1 MDEELAN
8 AFMVDMDFDRYGK
21 IKCSKIE
28 QMLPKL
34 MKIEKNTMEKVV
46 QQIIELIPDDNSGST
61 ISNRYGYQ
69 KNWAMMKMLELEK
82 RGRDY
87 MIVFDYH
94 EDIMVIDSLADD
106 PQIDFFQVKSLR
118 GDYWL
123 MRDLYKAKDGEKL
136 SILAKLL
143 KHSVDFTRTRDFYF
157 VTNSFFN
164 TTQYS
169 KGENYIPSK
178 VPFSKFHENIRKK
191 TKEKVKQD
199 IPELKEGVW
208 EHLYVSQEQLSVND
222 YKSELLHEIQM
233 FIDEKIPLGE
243 IKRETMYD
251 ALLGEIEGKQNY
263 DDLITDETVLT
274 TRKSIRHEEFAN
286 FIKQLSTF
294 KSYDDHC
301 KIVRNEYLKEAKPG
315 EINLKREMEFRI
327 ILNERIKTWIYNYND
342 VEFLQLCTLIKNMV
356 NEYNTMDMSE
366 DDNYWTAANNVLA
379 KLKDVYNNYRGFSDD
394 ELLALIL
401 LEYAR

>member
-1 MDEELAN
+1 ME
-8 AFMVDMDFDRYGK
+8 
-21 IKCSKIE
+21 
-28 QMLPKL
+28 
-34 MKIEKNTMEKVV
+34 MKEAIR
-46 QQIIELIPDDNSGST
+46 QIIELKPDDNSGST

-69 KNWAMMKMLELEK
+69 KNWAMMKMLELERK
-82 RGRDY
+82 GRDY

-94 EDIMVIDSLADD
+94 EDIMVIDSLTDG
-106 PQIDFFQVKSLR
+106 PQIDFFQLKSLR

-123 MRDLYKAKDGEKL
+123 MSDLYNAKDGEKI

-143 KHSVDFTRTRDFYF
+143 KHYVDFTRTRDFYF

-164 TTQYS
+164 NTQYTKGKDYVAS
-169 KGENYIPSK
+169 KL
-178 VPFSKFHENIRKK
+178 PFSKFHENIRKK
-191 TKEKVKQD
+191 TIEKVQEE
-199 IPELKEGVW
+199 IPELKVKEGVW

-222 YKSELLHEIQM
+222 YKSELLQEIQK

-274 TRKSIRHEEFAN
+274 TRKSIRHEEFSN

-294 KSYDDHC
+294 KSYDEHC
-301 KIVRNEYLKEAKPG
+301 KIVRNEFLKEARPG
-315 EINLKREMEFRI
+315 EINLKREMEFRN
-327 ILNERIKTWIYNYND
+327 ILNERIKAWIYNYND
-342 VEFLQLCTLIKNMV
+342 VEFLQLCTLIKKMV
-356 NEYNTMDMSE
+356 NEYNTVDMSE
-366 DDNYWTAANNVLA
+366 DDTHWSAANNVLVR
-379 KLKDVYNNYRGFSDD
+379 LKDVYNNYREFSDD

>member
-1 MDEELAN
+1 
-8 AFMVDMDFDRYGK
+8 
-21 IKCSKIE
+21 
-28 QMLPKL
+28 
-34 MKIEKNTMEKVV
+34 MKEAVR
-46 QQIIELIPDDNSGST
+46 QIIEVKPDDNSGST

-69 KNWAMMKMLELEK
+69 KNWAMMKMLELE
-82 RGRDY
+82 RHGRDY

-94 EDIMVIDSLADD
+94 EDIMVVDSLADD

-123 MRDLYKAKDGEKL
+123 MGDLYKAKDGEKL

-164 TTQYS
+164 STQYS
-169 KGENYIPSK
+169 KGDDYVPSK

-191 TKEKVKQD
+191 TIDKVQRE
-199 IPELKEGVW
+199 IPELKEKEGVW

-222 YKSELLHEIQM
+222 YKSELLQEIQT

-251 ALLGEIEGKQNY
+251 ALFGEIEGKQNY
-263 DDLITDETVLT
+263 DDLITDENVLT

-294 KSYDDHC
+294 KSYDEHC
-301 KIVRNEYLKEAKPG
+301 KIVRNEFLKEAKSG
-315 EINLKREMEFRI
+315 EINLKREMEFRH

-342 VEFLQLCTLIKNMV
+342 VEFLQLCALIKNMV
-356 NEYNTMDMSE
+356 NEYNTVDMSE
-366 DDNYWTAANNVLA
+366 DDNHWTAANNVLA
-379 KLKDVYNNYRGFSDD
+379 KLKGVYNNYRGFSDD

>member
-1 MDEELAN
+1 MRWCCSIRGQGGSDASLEKDKEERA
-8 AFMVDMDFDRYGK
+8 
-21 IKCSKIE
+21 
-28 QMLPKL
+28 
-34 MKIEKNTMEKVV
+34 MKEAIR
-46 QQIIELIPDDNSGST
+46 QIIELKPDDNSGST

-69 KNWAMMKMLELEK
+69 KNWAMMKMLELERK
-82 RGRDY
+82 GRDY

-123 MRDLYKAKDGEKL
+123 L

-164 TTQYS
+164 TSQYA
-169 KGENYIPSK
+169 KGEDYVPSK
-178 VPFSKFHENIRKK
+178 VPFSKFHENIRMK
-191 TKEKVKQD
+191 TMEKVRQEIKD
-199 IPELKEGVW
+199 LKEGVW

-222 YKSELLHEIQM
+222 YKSELLQEIQT

-251 ALLGEIEGKQNY
+251 ALYGEIEGKQNY
-263 DDLITDETVLT
+263 DDLITDENVLT

-294 KSYDDHC
+294 KSYDEHC
-301 KIVRNEYLKEAKPG
+301 KIVRNEFLKEAKSG
-315 EINLKREMEFRI
+315 EINLKREMEFRN

-356 NEYNTMDMSE
+356 NEYNTVDMSE
-366 DDNYWTAANNVLA
+366 DDNHWTAANNVLA
-379 KLKDVYNNYRGFSDD
+379 KLKGVYNNYRGFSDD

>member
-1 MDEELAN
+1 
-8 AFMVDMDFDRYGK
+8 
-21 IKCSKIE
+21 
-28 QMLPKL
+28 
-34 MKIEKNTMEKVV
+34 MKEAIR
-46 QQIIELIPDDNSGST
+46 QIIELKPDDNSGST

-69 KNWAMMKMLELEK
+69 KNWAMMKMLELERK
-82 RGRDY
+82 GRDY

-123 MRDLYKAKDGEKL
+123 MSDLYNAKDGDKL

-164 TTQYS
+164 TSQYA
-169 KGENYIPSK
+169 KGEDYVPSK
-178 VPFSKFHENIRKK
+178 VPFSKFHENIRMK
-191 TKEKVKQD
+191 TMEKVRQEIKD
-199 IPELKEGVW
+199 LKEGVW

-222 YKSELLHEIQM
+222 YKSELLQEIQT

-251 ALLGEIEGKQNY
+251 ALYGEIEGKQNY
-263 DDLITDETVLT
+263 DDLITDENVLT

-294 KSYDDHC
+294 KSYDEHC
-301 KIVRNEYLKEAKPG
+301 KIVRNEFLKEAKFE
-315 EINLKREMEFRI
+315 EINLKREMEFRN

-342 VEFLQLCTLIKNMV
+342 VDELGNI
-356 NEYNTMDMSE
+356 S
-366 DDNYWTAANNVLA
+366 WANNLRRNVSFIDSIFMFQ
-379 KLKDVYNNYRGFSDD
+379 LKSNLTCRKCGNKKVNFESSYIFNLPLFI
-394 ELLALIL
+394 IL
-401 LEYAR
+401 YGTL

>member
-1 MDEELAN
+1 MANELK
-8 AFMVDMDFDRYGK
+8 Y
-21 IKCSKIE
+21 I
-28 QMLPKL
+28 L
-34 MKIEKNTMEKVV
+34 MKEAV
-46 QQIIELIPDDNSGST
+46 QQIIEFIPDDNSGST

-69 KNWAMMKMLELEK
+69 KNWAMMKMLELE
-82 RGRDY
+82 RQGRDY

-106 PQIDFFQVKSLR
+106 PQIDFFQLKSLR

-123 MRDLYKAKDGEKL
+123 MSDLYNAKDGEKI

-143 KHSVDFTRTRDFYF
+143 KHYVDFTRTRDFYF

-164 TTQYS
+164 NTQYTKGKDYIAS
-169 KGENYIPSK
+169 KL
-178 VPFSKFHENIRKK
+178 PFSKFHESIRKK
-191 TKEKVKQD
+191 TIEKVQEE
-199 IPELKEGVW
+199 IPELKEKVGVW

-222 YKSELLHEIQM
+222 YKSELLQEIQK

-274 TRKSIRHEEFAN
+274 TRKSITHEEFSN

-294 KSYDDHC
+294 KSYDEHS
-301 KIVRNEYLKEAKPG
+301 KIVRNEFFKEAKPG
-315 EINLKREMEFRI
+315 EINLKREMEFRNI
-327 ILNERIKTWIYNYND
+327 FNERIKAWIYNYND
-342 VEFLQLCTLIKNMV
+342 VEFLQLCTLIKKKV
-356 NEYNTMDMSE
+356 NEYNTVDMSE
-366 DDNYWTAANNVLA
+366 DDTHWSAANNVLVR
-379 KLKDVYNNYRGFSDD
+379 LKSVYNNYRGFSDD